1 MIKTLKKYD
10 YLLPLIAMVLFFL
23 AQREVLPTLI
33 YTIFILLA
41 GVYFFPLKDVILGD
55 NFQLKEK
62 NIDFLG
68 LFANFILSVLL
79 VISVLFLYLNDNDS
93 IKMIIKILALINF
106 GFLVYYYFKDKDN
119 KRSII
124 HLYFVFFTAGILA

>member
-10 YLLPLIAMVLFFL
+10 YLLPLIAAVLFFL
-23 AQREVLPTLI
+23 TQRAILPTLI
-33 YTIFILLA
+33 YTIFIVLA

-55 NFQLKEK
+55 NLKLKEK

-93 IKMIIKILALINF
+93 FKMIIKILALINF
-106 GFLVYYYFKDKDN
+106 GFLVYFYFKDKDN

-124 HLYFVFFTAGILA
+124 HFCFVFFTANLLA

>member
-1 MIKTLKKYD
+1 MIKSLNKYD

-23 AQREVLPTLI
+23 TERDVLPTLI
-33 YTIFILLA
+33 YTIFIVLM

-55 NFQLKEK
+55 NLQLKEK

-106 GFLVYYYFKDKDN
+106 GFLVYYYFKDNDN

-124 HLYFVFFTAGILA
+124 HLCFVFFTAGLYT